1 VFSATTFTYATLAAG
16 ANALTTICTEPVDSN
31 YRSNT
36 SGGVATDQTYFWIG
50 ELAKGFRKYAI
61 SGCAEQSPSPSTA
74 LPNGTDAITPATL
87 AYTGGN
93 FYFLD
98 SSQLGTFAAT
108 GGAVSLQ
115 RVFSTQGE
123 VTLAFNSSDSGIPQG
138 GTTAAVSAMTASAT
152 NLWVLGLFSE
162 QDQTTGTSTQMAGVW
177 KLDLSGNVIGWSH
190 LPTSVLKVVN
200 NFANLPHAI
209 GAIGANTIFTV
220 TQNSGEIL
228 VNTFDVTNF

>member
-1 VFSATTFTYATLAAG
+1 
-16 ANALTTICTEPVDSN
+16 
-31 YRSNT
+31 
-36 SGGVATDQTYFWIG
+36 
-50 ELAKGFRKYAI
+50 
-61 SGCAEQSPSPSTA
+61 
-74 LPNGTDAITPATL
+74 
-87 AYTGGN
+87 
-93 FYFLD
+93 LD

-200 NFANLPHAI
+200 NFANLPYAI